1 MRFGV
6 IACPQCRH
14 AKGVNLT
21 TKTTKCTHCGKTLKL
36 KTLIIFYETDS
47 LQQLRQAVGVLN
59 AQFDKKR
66 DGFSKIFN
74 D

>member
-1 MRFGV
+1 M
-6 IACPQCRH
+6 
-14 AKGVNLT
+14 
-21 TKTTKCTHCGKTLKL
+21 L
-36 KTLIIFYETDS
+36 KTLTIFYETDS

-66 DGFSKIFN
+66 GGFSNILN